1 MIRPRVL
8 LDQFLESEA
17 RGGVLLFLA
26 ALLAFALSNSPFAS
40 AYFALR
46 EVPLSLQIASW
57 RLEKD
62 LLHFVNDF
70 LMAIFFLLV
79 GLELK
84 RELLSGEL
92 REPRRATL
100 AIAAALGGMITPALI
115 YAALNAGGPGTAGW
129 GVPMATD
136 IAFALGV
143 LALLGRRVPL
153 GLKVFLTALAIVD
166 DLGAV
171 LVIALFYT
179 AKLNLTALALAL
191 AVYAVLLGIGR
202 LGVKN
207 LLPYLALGLVLWYFV
222 LQSGVH
228 ATVAGVLLALAIP
241 LGRGMPLPAFQTRI
255 RAAASSDPEALEAE
269 LESLESAAAE
279 AQSPLHRL
287 EHRLHPW
294 VAYGILP
301 IFAFMNA
308 GVALSGMAFGP
319 VALGAFLGLVVGKP
333 LGILAFSYLAVR
345 AGLAQLPSG
354 VGWSAILG
362 VGMVAGIGFTMA
374 LFIAGLAFGPTL
386 LDEAKVGVL
395 LASVAAALLGTGLLL
410 RLRPGKM

>member
-17 RGGVLLFLA
+17 KGGVLLFLA

-46 EVPLSLQIASW
+46 EVPLSLQIGSW

-92 REPRRATL
+92 KEPRRAAL

-115 YAALNAGGPGTAGW
+115 YVVLNAGGPGAAGW

-179 AKLNLTALALAL
+179 AKLNLTALAAAL

-207 LLPYLALGLVLWYFV
+207 LLPYLVLGLVLWYFV

-241 LGRGMPLPAFQTRI
+241 LGRGMPLPAFQNRI

-294 VAYGILP
+294 VAYAILP

-319 VALGAFLGLVVGKP
+319 VALGAFLGLVIGKP

-374 LFIAGLAFGPTL
+374 LFIAGLAFDPTL

>member
-17 RGGVLLFLA
+17 KGGVLLFLA

-46 EVPLSLQIASW
+46 EVPLSLQIGSW

-92 REPRRATL
+92 KEPRRAAL

-115 YAALNAGGPGTAGW
+115 YVALNAGGPGAAGW

-179 AKLNLTALALAL
+179 AKLNLTALAAAL

-207 LLPYLALGLVLWYFV
+207 LLPYLVLGLVLWYFV

-241 LGRGMPLPAFQTRI
+241 LGRGMPLPAFQNRI

-294 VAYGILP
+294 VAYAILP

-319 VALGAFLGLVVGKP
+319 VALGAFLGLVIGKP

-374 LFIAGLAFGPTL
+374 LFIAGLAFDPTL